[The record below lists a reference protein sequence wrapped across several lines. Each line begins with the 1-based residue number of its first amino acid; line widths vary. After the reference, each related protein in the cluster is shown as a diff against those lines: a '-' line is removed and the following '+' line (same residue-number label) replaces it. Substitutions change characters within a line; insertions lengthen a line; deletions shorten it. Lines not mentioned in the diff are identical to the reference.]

1 MLANSG
7 PVCPWKDKLDT
18 LTTTQSPVLWL
29 RYLYV
34 TTSKTEDAME
44 IDTTVNCTAARE

>member
-1 MLANSG
+1 MLANFG
-7 PVCPWKDKLDT
+7 PVYPWKDKLDT

-34 TTSKTEDAME
+34 TTSNSKDAME
-44 IDTTVNCTAARE
+44 IDSTVNYKAASW